1 ELHTTEHA
9 VQIPH
14 AGEGRGGLEGV
25 LGHAIKGYTHSTQ
38 TNGEG
43 RDGHLSHLADFC
55 RQIVKHGFLDN
66 RLKFLEG
73 SLFVNNSLNESLCRR
88 SKLLQVAHVL
98 VEVVA
103 GRHNRVY
110 DVVTTH
116 GDSSER
122 YRCHTGIADQNGQRR
137 TRSPESVVYDS
148 QSRWNQQGTGRC
160 ETTPTAH
167 LVLKPTNKET
177 NGGELGHHTACI
189 QLSTE
194 VQVMRH
200 SIQSCYGSLYLKP
213 EHPSAE
219 LSAKDN
225 IFVDASR
232 SGSGFSTQLELVD
245 TRVELYFDVST
256 TDLTSCLL

>member
-1 ELHTTEHA
+1 ERIVQTVRHGVGPASKGRIHTDNDWHSRSGQLYQSIQDLAWDRNQRLHSELHTTEHA

-43 RDGHLSHLADFC
+43 RDGYLSHLADFC
-55 RQIVKHGFLDN
+55 CQIVEHGFLDN

-200 SIQSCYGSLYLKP
+200 SIQSCYGSLYL
-213 EHPSAE
+213 
-219 LSAKDN
+219 
-225 IFVDASR
+225 
-232 SGSGFSTQLELVD
+232 
-245 TRVELYFDVST
+245 
-256 TDLTSCLL
+256 